1 MEWNTHVENKTIVG
15 NLNTWSEE
23 IRYISKHLVYKFFV
37 AKPLNHITMIFVL
50 WSVHF
55 NIFVFTRA

>member
-23 IRYISKHLVYKFFV
+23 IRYISKHLVYEFFV